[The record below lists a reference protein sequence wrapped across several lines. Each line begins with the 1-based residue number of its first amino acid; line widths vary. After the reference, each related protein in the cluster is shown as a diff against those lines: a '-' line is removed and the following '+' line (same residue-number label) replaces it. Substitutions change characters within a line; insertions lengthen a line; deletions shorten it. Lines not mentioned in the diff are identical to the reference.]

1 MKCIGPRAEDADL
14 WMAIVEDLNDIHA
27 KEILIEFEHVK
38 AHRTEKEWQQ
48 MSFFEKLII
57 ECNERVDDLAKEGS
71 MLGGGFM
78 AQTRSNMFQQD
89 M

>member
-1 MKCIGPRAEDADL
+1 
-14 WMAIVEDLNDIHA
+14 
-27 KEILIEFEHVK
+27 
-38 AHRTEKEWQQ
+38 

-78 AQTRSNMFQQD
+78 AQTRSHMVQQD